1 VIALETRSLNKSFG
15 SLAVTQDV
23 SLAFEAGLRYA
34 IIGPNGAGKTTYFNL
49 LAGNLHPDSGAIVFE
64 GRNVTGLDVA
74 SRARIGIARSFQRNN
89 VFPDFSVRDNLAL
102 ACALQAGSTPIF
114 WRPMRRLT
122 SAHAEADEI
131 ATRVGL
137 NELLDSSARNISY
150 GSQRQLEVALA
161 LACKPKVLLLDEPTS
176 GMSPD
181 ETARMHELITALP
194 RSLTVIVIE
203 HDMDIVL
210 DFADRIIVLD
220 YGRVLE
226 QGTPADIRAS
236 KVVRERYLGEHA
248 FAGSAGHSPG
258 AKPCCRS
265 TTSTPISATPTSSK
279 VFRLR
284 SPPARSSRCSGAMA
298 PARPRL
304 CARSCAWRDRG
315 AAASPSTATTSA
327 RSRPSRSPAPA
338 SPSCRRRGRSFP
350 R

>member
-49 LAGNLHPDSGAIVFE
+49 LAGNLRPDSGAIVFE

-137 NELLDSSARNISY
+137 TDTFDTAARNISY

-248 FAGSAGHSPG
+248 FASDAGHPPG
-258 AKPCCRS
+258 G
-265 TTSTPISATPTSSK
+265 
-279 VFRLR
+279 
-284 SPPARSSRCSGAMA
+284 GA
-298 PARPRL
+298 
-304 CARSCAWRDRG
+304 S
-315 AAASPSTATTSA
+315 
-327 RSRPSRSPAPA
+327 
-338 SPSCRRRGRSFP
+338 
-350 R
+350 